1 MAWGVGRGH
10 VTGTSTTMLQPLLNM
25 DRGTAAALFQRF
37 ATTNQLLRFGGVVAL
52 NSAVIDIAWKPEL
65 YEYETAV

>member
-1 MAWGVGRGH
+1 
-10 VTGTSTTMLQPLLNM
+10 M